1 MPSKTTKNSVIRE
14 SLVKL
19 ADKFDREGK
28 GELADE
34 VDTLLSV
41 AARPKAPLKTL
52 DDDVK
57 KDLLK
62 FIHRVKENI
71 EDSMEALEEFFRRLR
86 YFDIGDT
93 VKDLKLDKALK
104 ELEKTN
110 ECIDA
115 ASKSM
120 YALTHGKHP
129 SKADMEQMAEDFGS
143 KKKETESP
151 LEFFENQ
158 KKPEEKDDEY
168 SHLLPHERGLGFI
181 SEEPEYSQEY
191 IDNLANATYSELG
204 GEEEN
209 PYESDEEEPDPSDFV
224 GEDEDMSD
232 EEYEEF
238 MKGLHEPEED
248 ESFED

>member
-1 MPSKTTKNSVIRE
+1 MRKT
-14 SLVKL
+14 LVRL
-19 ADKFDREGK
+19 ADKFDQEGK
-28 GELADE
+28 AELADA
-34 VDTLLSV
+34 VDNLLST
-41 AARPKAPLKTL
+41 AARPKAPLKSL

-104 ELEKTN
+104 ELTKTN

-129 SKADMEQMAEDFGS
+129 SKADLEQMAEDFGS
-143 KKKETESP
+143 KKSDTENP
-151 LEFFENQ
+151 LEFFESQ
-158 KKPEEKDDEY
+158 KKDPTPEKE
-168 SHLLPHERGLGFI
+168 LAGF
-181 SEEPEYSQEY
+181 
-191 IDNLANATYSELG
+191 
-204 GEEEN
+204 EEEELLGSFMAG
-209 PYESDEEEPDPSDFV
+209 PGGIKEIDEEGPDPGDFI

-238 MKGLHEPEED
+238 MKGLYEAEGEE
-248 ESFED
+248 ESFEDEPTK